1 MGTNLD
7 ANPQA
12 RVITALAATSALQRL
27 AALPP
32 DQPAGYR
39 ALTPHCESTQV
50 TPDTLSDAER
60 SPAPPSSSVSKNR
73 TAPRTSH
80 NQPPSAYCS
89 SSAPTRSTRRASRLY
104 TARDALKLT
113 AAYER
118 RPKAMCQ

>member
-73 TAPRTSH
+73 TAPRTSRS
-80 NQPPSAYCS
+80 PSATQ
-89 SSAPTRSTRRASRLY
+89 SAAERLLLIKRSDAIHQTRQQAVY
-104 TARDALKLT
+104 
-113 AAYER
+113 
-118 RPKAMCQ
+118 RPRCPQAHRGL